1 MFRYFYQQY
10 LLLFTMVPR
19 NIWNSTQ
26 NERNGT
32 LEHTYLVNDLIYG
45 TEEVHDASY
54 DKRLVVVVISTEY
67 YIC

>member
-1 MFRYFYQQY
+1 
-10 LLLFTMVPR
+10 MVPR

-54 DKRLVVVVISTEY
+54 DERLVVVVISTEY